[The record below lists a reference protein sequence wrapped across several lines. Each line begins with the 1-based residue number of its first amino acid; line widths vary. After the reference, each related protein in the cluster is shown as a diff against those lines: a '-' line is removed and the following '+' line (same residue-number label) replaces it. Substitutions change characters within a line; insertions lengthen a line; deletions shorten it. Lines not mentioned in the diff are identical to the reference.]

1 MDYGELQFGQSDE
14 IPDWMLAAQE
24 DSPKLPDW
32 INAVFQGIVILIF
45 AALLLLVCRQ
55 IREIFHNFRRSY
67 DENGDRIE

>member
-1 MDYGELQFGQSDE
+1 MDYGELQSGQSDE

-45 AALLLLVCRQ
+45 AALLLLVSRQ

-67 DENGDRIE
+67 DENGD